1 MSDMSD
7 TREPLV
13 CTIRQQDGAL
23 VEMRYAD
30 TITNRQFVDY
40 VRRHEAYGGNPQRE
54 GWAD

>member
-1 MSDMSD
+1 MSD

-13 CTIRQQDGAL
+13 CTIRQQDGSL

-40 VRRHEAYGGNPQRE
+40 VRRHEAFSTISQEKPMRPM
-54 GWAD
+54 A